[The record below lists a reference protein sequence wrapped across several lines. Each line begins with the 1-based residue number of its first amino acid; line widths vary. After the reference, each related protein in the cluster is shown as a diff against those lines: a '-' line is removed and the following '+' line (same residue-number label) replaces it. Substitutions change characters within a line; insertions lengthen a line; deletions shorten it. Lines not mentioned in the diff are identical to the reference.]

1 MPVNLNKST
10 DKLAPENYVW
20 ETNPDDDW
28 GQSSPFGPV
37 IGFYKISISSQDLH
51 RARQFIRMMDGAVH
65 TVRMNLGNNADF
77 TVADF
82 TVVGWGDVEHSELIV
97 GEDYLQLK
105 VVYSGDGYTG
115 FLDLEEPL

>member
-20 ETNPDDDW
+20 ETKPDDDW

-37 IGFYKISISSQDLH
+37 MGFYKISVSSQDLH

-65 TVRMNLGNNADF
+65 TVRMNLDNNADF
-77 TVADF
+77 TVA
-82 TVVGWGDVEHSELIV
+82 GWGDVEHSELIV
-97 GEDYLQLK
+97 GEDHLQLK

-115 FLDLEEPL
+115 FLDLEEPS